1 MRVTRSR
8 PSVSMISPSGNAQDS
23 TQTWEIRIDKEA
35 DIVAVRQQVREL
47 AKELRF
53 DQFAVAALTTAAS
66 ELSRNVWVHAQK
78 GVARVSVVW
87 NGRKVG
93 VELELV
99 DQGPGIA
106 NLERALA
113 GGFSTSKSLGLG
125 LSGTKRLVDEFHI
138 ESEPGRGTKVVTR
151 KWKKE
156 FWSPAGSDRKRRLS
170 RFTIRLRFRLP
181 GNEYVKQVSVL
192 VSTDNS
198 SRASR

>member
-1 MRVTRSR
+1 
-8 PSVSMISPSGNAQDS
+8 
-23 TQTWEIRIDKEA
+23 
-35 DIVAVRQQVREL
+35 
-47 AKELRF
+47 
-53 DQFAVAALTTAAS
+53 
-66 ELSRNVWVHAQK
+66 VHAQK

-138 ESEPGRGTKVVTR
+138 ESEPGRGTKVVIR

-156 FWSPAGSDRKRRLS
+156 F
-170 RFTIRLRFRLP
+170 
-181 GNEYVKQVSVL
+181 
-192 VSTDNS
+192 
-198 SRASR
+198 